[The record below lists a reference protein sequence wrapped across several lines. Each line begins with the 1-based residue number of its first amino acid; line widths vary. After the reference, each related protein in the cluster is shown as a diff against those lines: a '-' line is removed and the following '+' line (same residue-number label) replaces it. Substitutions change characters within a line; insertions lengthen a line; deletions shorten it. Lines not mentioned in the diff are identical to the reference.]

1 MMFNTMFEC
10 FKKESML
17 FELIA
22 FMERNSDGFTESRS
36 NYNECLNMLRKEL
49 GDNATISVDEFDAAI
64 HDAICSDLIYS
75 AYLGFKANLDYF
87 ENPLANNFLEV
98 DPEIYLRE
106 GTAHRLPAYEKAY
119 AKIEAFYAQL
129 SPELKEATDA
139 VTDYES
145 HLETVGPKMAH
156 YWAFKR
162 ANSYYPNV
170 IPGYCASIP
179 FTYAY
184 EHTLAKYM
192 GISIIQL
199 NEISIDATSEE
210 SSGDLAATS

>member
-1 MMFNTMFEC
+1 MFNTMFEC

-22 FMERNSDGFTESRS
+22 FMERNSDGFAESRS

-49 GDNATISVDEFDAAI
+49 GGNASISVDEFDAAI
-64 HDAICSDLIYS
+64 HDAICSDLVYS
-75 AYLGFKANLDYF
+75 AYLGIKANLDYF
-87 ENPLANNFLEV
+87 ENPIANNFLEV

-106 GTAHRLPAYEKAY
+106 GTAHRLPAYERAY
-119 AKIEAFYAQL
+119 AKVNAFYEQL
-129 SPELKEATDA
+129 SPELKEATHA

-145 HLETVGPKMAH
+145 HIETVGPKYAH
-156 YWAFKR
+156 FWAFKK
-162 ANSYYPNV
+162 ANSFFPKV
-170 IPGYCASIP
+170 IPGYCASTP

-184 EHTLAKYM
+184 EHMFAKYM

-199 NEISIDATSEE
+199 NEISIDATSDA
-210 SSGDLAATS
+210 S